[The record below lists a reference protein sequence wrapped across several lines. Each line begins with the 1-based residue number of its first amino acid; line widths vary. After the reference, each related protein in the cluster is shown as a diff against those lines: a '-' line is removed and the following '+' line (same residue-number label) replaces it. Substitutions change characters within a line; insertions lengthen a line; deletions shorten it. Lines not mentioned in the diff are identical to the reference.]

1 MTQDVLWMSETYFKD
16 NSILNDN
23 VDWKVVQPI
32 MIMVQDQNIRPILGT
47 ALFDEIADQIYSHTE
62 TAANT
67 TLLNLYVRKCI
78 IYYVLSELA
87 PALKY
92 RYHNKGVMVR
102 NSENSQA
109 ASLDEIQFEIS
120 RWKQKAEQQ
129 AEYVTKYLIQNNTT
143 YPLYYN
149 GNTDIDDVFP
159 NKTNFT
165 SSLYLGDKKDEG
177 KCRNPNYYR

>member
-1 MTQDVLWMSETYFKD
+1 MTQDVLWMTETYFKE

-32 MIMVQDQNIRPILGT
+32 MIMVQDHYIQPILGT
-47 ALFDEIADQIYSHTE
+47 DLFDEIADQINTST
-62 TAANT
+62 TTSANQ
-67 TLLNLYVRKCI
+67 TLLNLYIRKCI

-102 NSENSQA
+102 NSENSQPA
-109 ASLDEIQFEIS
+109 TLEEIQFEIN
-120 RWKQKAEQQ
+120 RWKQKAEWQ
-129 AEYVTKYLIQNNTT
+129 AQRVTDFLCENNTT

-149 GNTDIDDVFP
+149 GNTTLDTIKP
-159 NKTNFT
+159 IKNNFT
-165 SSLYLGDKKDEG
+165 SSLFLDDENFDC
-177 KCRNPNYYR
+177 KRDYYK

>member
-1 MTQDVLWMSETYFKD
+1 MTTDVLWMSETYFKD

-32 MIMVQDQNIRPILGT
+32 MIMVQDQYIHPILGSD
-47 ALFDEIADQIYSHTE
+47 LFDEIAGQI
-62 TAANT
+62 NT
-67 TLLNLYVRKCI
+67 STTTSLNQTLLNLYVRKCI

-102 NSENSQA
+102 SSENSQG
-109 ASLDEIQFEIS
+109 ASLEEIQFEIS
-120 RWKQKAEQQ
+120 RWKQKAEWQ
-129 AEYVTKYLIQNNTT
+129 AQRITDYLIENNTD

-149 GNTDIDDVFP
+149 GNNEGDTLKP
-159 NKTNFT
+159 LKNNFT
-165 SSLYLGDKKDEG
+165 SSLYLGGDDCGCDPDRKYK
-177 KCRNPNYYR
+177 